1 MYFIIKKK
9 LKNFINHTHIKKS
22 PINLSSFLNYR
33 YNKIR
38 LSKNL

>member
-9 LKNFINHTHIKKS
+9 LKNFINHTHIKK
-22 PINLSSFLNYR
+22 INLSSFLNYR